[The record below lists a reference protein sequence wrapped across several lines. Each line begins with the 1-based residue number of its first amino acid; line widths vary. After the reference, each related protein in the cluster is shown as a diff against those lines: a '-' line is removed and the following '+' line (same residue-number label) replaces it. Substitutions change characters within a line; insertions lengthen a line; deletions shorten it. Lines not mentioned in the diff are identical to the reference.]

1 MIEHCRLKIKKLFF
15 FLDSIIRRSF
25 WIHPF
30 VFCLVTLVFEGCV
43 GKSNSPNR
51 IVIWHQMRP
60 EEQVVLQR
68 QLARY
73 MQNHPDVTVLE
84 LFKETEQLRS
94 GYVVGAL
101 AGQGPDL
108 VYGPSDPVG
117 VYEATK
123 SIRPLED
130 LFSEPYLA
138 QFDSASLLRY
148 RGHLY
153 QIADKIGN
161 HLALVFNK
169 KYVQVPPQTDKELI
183 ELSKRIQNS
192 YGYVAGRPNVY
203 GVTWNYIE
211 PFFFIPFYTGFGGWV
226 FAGDGVTP
234 SLDNPAMVHALNF
247 IRQLRDKEKIVPNEA
262 DYEIA
267 DALFKDG
274 KAAMLINGDWSWA
287 GYAQK
292 GIDLGIAPLP
302 KITATGLWC
311 APMTSPK
318 GYSINI
324 NVRKE
329 KLPLVVDL
337 LKFLLSEENQL
348 ETVRALNTAPTRKS
362 LYSFPE
368 ILSNQNL
375 QNSLL
380 QIARGKPMPVV
391 PEMRAVWDAMRPGYQ
406 AVMGGARTPEQAA
419 KDMQALAVRKIKDMN
434 E

>member
-1 MIEHCRLKIKKLFF
+1 LKRSGIESA
-15 FLDSIIRRSF
+15 FLLIAALLLGASTIE
-25 WIHPF
+25 
-30 VFCLVTLVFEGCV
+30 VGCTRADTS
-43 GKSNSPNR
+43 GNR

-60 EEQVVLQR
+60 DEQVVLHR

-73 MQNHPDVTVLE
+73 MQKHPEVKVQE
-84 LFKETEQLRS
+84 LFKETEMLRS
-94 GYVVGAL
+94 AYVVGAL

-130 LFSEPYLA
+130 LFTSDYLA
-138 QFDSASLLRY
+138 QFDSTSLLWY
-148 RGHLY
+148 HGHLY
-153 QIADKIGN
+153 QVADKIGN
-161 HLALVFNK
+161 HLALVYNK
-169 KYVQVPPQTDKELI
+169 KYVQKPPESDVELI
-183 ELSKRIQNS
+183 ALCKSIQNQ
-192 YGYVAGRPNVY
+192 YGSVAGRPAVY
-203 GVTWNYIE
+203 GITWNYIE
-211 PFFFIPFYTGFGGWV
+211 PFFFIPFYTGFGGWI
-226 FAGDGVTP
+226 FGPDGVTP
-234 SLDNPAMVHALNF
+234 TLDTRAMVDALNF
-247 IRQLRDKEKIVPNEA
+247 VRRLRDVEKIVPNEA

-292 GIDLGIAPLP
+292 GIDIGIAPLP

-318 GYSINI
+318 GYSVNA
-324 NVRKE
+324 NLSGSRLGV
-329 KLPLVVDL
+329 VVDL
-337 LKFLLSEENQL
+337 LKYLLSEECQL
-348 ETVRALNTAPTRKS
+348 ETVKELSTAPTLKA
-362 LYSFPE
+362 LYRSPE
-368 ILSNQNL
+368 ILANENL

-380 QIARGKPMPVV
+380 QIARGKSMPVV
-391 PEMRAVWDAMRPGYQ
+391 PQMRAVWDAMRPSYQ

-419 KDMQALAVRKIKDMN
+419 KDMQAQVLRKIRDMN

>member
-1 MIEHCRLKIKKLFF
+1 MNLLQSRFKLLFPM
-15 FLDSIIRRSF
+15 LA
-25 WIHPF
+25 
-30 VFCLVTLVFEGCV
+30 LLMLAEGGCSQNR
-43 GKSNSPNR
+43 GNANR

-60 EEQVVLQR
+60 DEQVVLHR

-73 MQNHPDVTVLE
+73 MESHPGIKIEE
-84 LFKETEQLRS
+84 LFKETEMLRS
-94 GYVVGAL
+94 AYVVGAL

-130 LFSEPYLA
+130 LFPSEYLA
-138 QFDSASLLRY
+138 QFDSSSLLWY
-148 RGHLY
+148 HGHLY

-161 HLALVFNK
+161 HLALVYNK
-169 KYVQVPPQTDKELI
+169 KYVVKPPETDTELI
-183 ELSKRIQNS
+183 ELCKSIQNK
-192 YGYVAGRPNVY
+192 YGYVSGRPNVY
-203 GVTWNYIE
+203 GLTWNYIE
-211 PFFFIPFYTGFGGWV
+211 PFFFIPFYTGYGGWV
-226 FAGDGVTP
+226 FAPDGVTP
-234 SLDNPAMVHALNF
+234 SLDNKSMVDALNF
-247 IRQLRDKEKIVPNEA
+247 VRRLRDVEKIVPNEA

-292 GIDLGIAPLP
+292 GIDIGIAPLP

-318 GYSINI
+318 GYSINVNI
-324 NVRKE
+324 KGER
-329 KLPLVVDL
+329 LPELVEL
-337 LKFLLSEENQL
+337 LKYLLSEECQL
-348 ETVRALNTAPTRKS
+348 ETVKALNTAPTLKA
-362 LYSFPE
+362 LYHSSE
-368 ILSNQNL
+368 ILSNENL
-375 QNSLL
+375 QNSLI
-380 QIARGKPMPVV
+380 QIGRGKSMPVV
-391 PEMRAVWDAMRPGYQ
+391 PQMRAVWDAMRPSYQ

-419 KDMQALAVRKIKDMN
+419 RDMQAQALRKIRDMN